1 MWRAQIGEKPAA
13 TTVDNG
19 DDDWETDA
27 DYHNDIAANEK
38 SQRFGTTQHFSVDM
52 KELQSDVMASDQS
65 AQERGASASQ
75 RDYKVGFGGKFGV
88 QSDRQDR
95 SAHDYTFIGKTEKHS
110 SQQTDKSL
118 PSVPARSLASKLE
131 RRVEEVRK
139 NSRPKGLKLH
149 AKFSSCY
156 YRFASFI
163 LQPIQQAAA
172 ASHTVKSAK
181 IALPKSQ
188 LNELEDNTVVQPP
201 AAETTAA
208 TITAQAVYEY
218 AKTDDDELEIQV
230 GDLIINVNKLDEGWW
245 FGENARSGLSGEW
258 LNFGRI

>member
-131 RRVEEVRK
+131 RRVEE
-139 NSRPKGLKLH
+139 
-149 AKFSSCY
+149 
-156 YRFASFI
+156 
-163 LQPIQQAAA
+163 AAA

-245 FGENARSGLSGEW
+245 FGENARSGLSGLFPSNHVEEQE
-258 LNFGRI
+258 